1 MGMALGL
8 EKNNCSQQDLQK
20 ALRLVPKALEPY
32 VLGKTKTLLRLIR
45 YVFG

>member
-32 VLGKTKTLLRLIR
+32 VLGKTVRLRHC
-45 YVFG
+45 